1 MIQIKCDRCL
11 NVLCSSDTIKQIDDC
26 GPQYININIR
36 VEDVKYVRR
45 SLCVDCLYSFFKDFL
60 EEDPNDVLN
69 DNKKEDE
76 DNDTSRNT

>member
-11 NVLCSSDTIKQIDDC
+11 NVLCSSDTINKISES

-36 VEDVKYVRR
+36 VGDGKYVRR
-45 SLCVDCLYSFFKDFL
+45 SLCEDCLYLFFKNFL
-60 EEDPNDVLN
+60 EEDPDDVLH
-69 DNKKEDE
+69 DNEKEDE